1 MIGFLFGA
9 LLAILVG
16 VCVGL
21 QAATNHAL
29 RTELSMGAMLIINS
43 VIVLAASIAYGALDS
58 GSFRAMLEA
67 PRVPWQQLVGGIY
80 GFTIILCAPIV
91 VQRLGAT
98 NGLALILAAQ
108 IVTGLLLDHLG
119 AFGLERVT
127 LSLGR
132 AGGVLLILLGVLLT
146 RR

>member
-1 MIGFLFGA
+1 MIGFLVGA
-9 LLAILVG
+9 LLAVLVG
-16 VCVGL
+16 VSVGL

-43 VIVLAASIAYGALDS
+43 IIVLAASIAYGAFDA

-67 PRVPWQQLVGGIY
+67 PRVPWQQLVGGVY

-91 VQRLGAT
+91 VQRMGAT

-108 IVTGLLLDHLG
+108 IVTGLVLDHLG
-119 AFGLERVT
+119 AFGLERAP
-127 LSLGR
+127 LSLSR
-132 AGGVLLILLGVLLT
+132 AGGVVLILLGVLLT
-146 RR
+146 KR